1 MVSESE
7 KLVVIDEN
15 EKFIREVIDAI
26 VISKTNKVEIEIDTE
41 EV

>member
-26 VISKTNKVEIEIDTE
+26 VISKTNKVEIDIDTE